1 MRDRAGTQVG
11 KMMTPPPQLPKT
23 HTEKGCGRLEA
34 HVGDGLPL
42 PAWQAAVAGA
52 DAVEGRQGDNA
63 RGERGQDVVGRVG
76 TVCLIGMAEGTAP
89 GQRVHDLEE
98 GRGVGGGRAR
108 LGAGPCAPSSTLGI
122 LVGLGDSV
130 PWKEGTSWLGSSM
143 SR

>member
-1 MRDRAGTQVG
+1 
-11 KMMTPPPQLPKT
+11 MTPPSAPQKT
-23 HTEKGCGRLEA
+23 HAEKGCSCLEA

-42 PAWQAAVAGA
+42 PAGQTAVAGA
-52 DAVEGRQGDNA
+52 DAVEGRQRDDA

-76 TVCLIGMAEGTAP
+76 TVRLVGMAEGTAP

-98 GRGVGGGRAR
+98 GRGVSGGRVR
-108 LGAGPCAPSSTLGI
+108 LGAGPCTPSSTLGI